1 MCSILGGTK
10 LDEFGLKIYHKAKD
24 RGRDF
29 TSLVEQNGLWIC
41 NHRATPT
48 NEKLNPLQNQPFGID
63 YKIVHNGTVSND
75 KECDVLENELDS
87 KAFANVLDVENIYT
101 IKETLKKI
109 QGSFSIAILKD
120 NEIILACNYK
130 PIFYLKRKGEIYFSS
145 LKEHLGKNAIRVKPY
160 SVMNLKTEESVE
172 IDRNQPDRALI
183 VCSGGLDSTAVTGYA
198 FKKHKEMKLVH
209 FDYGCKAT
217 EKEINSIQSI
227 AEYFNIEYE
236 VLNLDYTK
244 FKGTSTL
251 FQEGVIETGKNG
263 VEYALDWVYARNL
276 VMLSVATAYAEANQF
291 GYIYLG
297 SNLEESGAYPD
308 NEEQFMIDFNSLLYG
323 AVNNGYKVEL
333 ITPLGGLMKKEI
345 VTFGVEHDSPIHLS
359 WSCYNN
365 LENHCG
371 KCGPCYMRKKAFSRA
386 KVKDKTIYGN

>member
-263 VEYALDWVYARNL
+263 QKN
-276 VMLSVATAYAEANQF
+276 
-291 GYIYLG
+291 I
-297 SNLEESGAYPD
+297 
-308 NEEQFMIDFNSLLYG
+308 
-323 AVNNGYKVEL
+323 
-333 ITPLGGLMKKEI
+333 KK
-345 VTFGVEHDSPIHLS
+345 
-359 WSCYNN
+359 
-365 LENHCG
+365 
-371 KCGPCYMRKKAFSRA
+371 
-386 KVKDKTIYGN
+386 